1 MMGPHVELEKVSKFY
16 EAQEKLHALHEV
28 SFGIDHG
35 EFVSIVGPSGCG
47 KSTLLKLIAGLDLPS
62 SGEVRIQGGPVK
74 GPHDKISMV
83 FQAFGLFPWRTVLEN
98 VGYGLEMRKTPNAER
113 RSLSREYLE
122 MVGLGGYEHMY
133 PKQLSGGMK
142 QRVGIARAL
151 AVEPEVVL
159 MDEAF
164 SAIDEV
170 TADVLREEVAEIHK
184 KTGKTFVL
192 VTHNLSEAIELADK
206 VVVLSSRP
214 AKVKK
219 IFPVSLERPRDRT
232 HSLFVH
238 MHRDI
243 LHLLKEELENTLI
256 RHKIREI
263 KEVQQLHDMEATGK
277 EVLGTKPKS
286 AVPTSS
292 PVLGGCRGKKHVRLN
307 LFRHRGAAYT

>member
-1 MMGPHVELEKVSKFY
+1 MEPHVELENVSKFY
-16 EAQEKLHALHEV
+16 QAEERLHALHEV
-28 SFGIDHG
+28 SFGIDRG

-47 KSTLLKLIAGLDLPS
+47 KSTLLKIMAGLDAPS
-62 SGEVRIQGGPVK
+62 SGEVRFQGGPVRS
-74 GPHDKISMV
+74 PHDKISMV
-83 FQAFGLFPWRTVLEN
+83 FQAFGLFPWRTALEN
-98 VGYGLEMRKTPNAER
+98 VEYGLEMRKTPKPER
-113 RSLSREYLE
+113 RALSREYLE

-170 TADVLREEVAEIHK
+170 TSEVLREEVGDLHK
-184 KTGKTFVL
+184 QTGKTFVL

-256 RHKIREI
+256 RHKLKGIRELSS
-263 KEVQQLHDMEATGK
+263 LHDIEAPGK
-277 EVLGTKPKS
+277 ETS
-286 AVPTSS
+286 AKQSETTNAVS
-292 PVLGGCRGKKHVRLN
+292 PPRSRQKL
-307 LFRHRGAAYT
+307 A

>member
-1 MMGPHVELEKVSKFY
+1 MMEPHVELDNVTKFY
-16 EAQEKLHALHEV
+16 DAQERLHALHEV
-28 SFGIDHG
+28 SFGIEHG

-47 KSTLLKLIAGLDLPS
+47 KSTLLKIIAGLDTPS
-62 SGEVRIQGGPVK
+62 SGEVRLQGGPVR
-74 GPHDKISMV
+74 GPHAKISMV

-98 VGYGLEMRKTPNAER
+98 VEYGLEMGKVPKQER
-113 RSLSREYLE
+113 RRVATDYLG
-122 MVGLGGYEHMY
+122 MVGLAGYEHMY
-133 PKQLSGGMK
+133 PKQLSGGMR

-170 TADVLREEVAEIHK
+170 TAEVLREEVAEIHRQ
-184 KTGKTFVL
+184 TGKTFLL

-219 IFPVSLERPRDRT
+219 IMHISLTRPRDRT

-243 LHLLKEELENTLI
+243 LHLLKEELENTFT
-256 RHKIREI
+256 RHKLRGVE
-263 KEVQQLHDMEATGK
+263 EFHSLHDLEAEGNK
-277 EVLGTKPKS
+277 HPVKNP
-286 AVPTSS
+286 VITS
-292 PVLGGCRGKKHVRLN
+292 
-307 LFRHRGAAYT
+307 

>member
-1 MMGPHVELEKVSKFY
+1 LVEEVDLMENHLELDNVSKFY
-16 EAQEKLHALHEV
+16 GAERKLHALHEV
-28 SFGIDHG
+28 SFGIGIG

-47 KSTLLKLIAGLDLPS
+47 KSTLLKIIAGLDRPS
-62 SGEVRIQGGPVK
+62 SEEVRFKGGAVC
-74 GPHDKISMV
+74 GPHGRISMV

-98 VGYGLEMRKTPNAER
+98 VEYGLEMQRVPKDER
-113 RSLSREYLE
+113 RSLSEEYLE
-122 MVGLGGYEHMY
+122 MVGLTGYEHMY
-133 PKQLSGGMK
+133 PKQLSGGMR

-170 TADVLREEVAEIHK
+170 TAEVLREEVADIHK
-184 KTGKTFVL
+184 QTGKTFVL

-219 IFPVSLERPRDRT
+219 IMPISLERPRDRT

-238 MHRDI
+238 MHKDI

-256 RHKIREI
+256 RHKLKGI
-263 KEVQQLHDMEATGK
+263 KELQLITDIESH
-277 EVLGTKPKS
+277 
-286 AVPTSS
+286 SS
-292 PVLGGCRGKKHVRLN
+292 PPQPKQTLV
-307 LFRHRGAAYT
+307 TT

>member
-1 MMGPHVELEKVSKFY
+1 MENHVELENVSKFY
-16 EAQEKLHALHEV
+16 DAGKKLHALHEV
-28 SFGIDHG
+28 SFDVGHG

-47 KSTLLKLIAGLDLPS
+47 KSTLLKIIAGLDSPS
-62 SGEVRIQGGPVK
+62 SGQVRFRGGPIR
-74 GPHDKISMV
+74 GPHEKISMV
-83 FQAFGLFPWRTVLEN
+83 FQGFGLFPWRTVLEN
-98 VGYGLEMRKTPNAER
+98 VEYGLEMGKVPKQER
-113 RSLSREYLE
+113 RKLASEYLG

-133 PKQLSGGMK
+133 PKQLSGGMR

-170 TADVLREEVAEIHK
+170 TAEVLREEVAEIHK
-184 KTGKTFVL
+184 QTGKTFLL

-219 IFPVSLERPRDRT
+219 ILPISLTRPRDRT

-243 LHLLKEELENTLI
+243 LHLLKEELENTFI
-256 RHKIREI
+256 RHKLKGIEALHSLPDLEAGADQKPRPNEQLIR
-263 KEVQQLHDMEATGK
+263 T
-277 EVLGTKPKS
+277 
-286 AVPTSS
+286 
-292 PVLGGCRGKKHVRLN
+292 
-307 LFRHRGAAYT
+307 

>member
-1 MMGPHVELEKVSKFY
+1 MGEEMGLMENHVELDNVSKFY
-16 EAQEKLHALHEV
+16 DAERKLHALHEV
-28 SFGIDHG
+28 SFGIGLG

-47 KSTLLKLIAGLDLPS
+47 KSTLLKIIAGLDRPT
-62 SGEVRIQGGPVK
+62 SGEVRFNGGTVQGPQGQ
-74 GPHDKISMV
+74 ISMV
-83 FQAFGLFPWRTVLEN
+83 FQAFGLFPWRNVLEN
-98 VGYGLEMRKTPNAER
+98 VEYGLEMRKVPKKER
-113 RSLSREYLE
+113 RNVSEQYLE
-122 MVGLGGYEHMY
+122 MVGLAGYEHMY
-133 PKQLSGGMK
+133 PKQLSGGMR

-170 TADVLREEVAEIHK
+170 TAEVLREEVADIHK
-184 KTGKTFVL
+184 QTGKTFVL

-219 IFPVSLERPRDRT
+219 VLPISLERPRDRT

-238 MHRDI
+238 MHKDI

-256 RHKIREI
+256 RHKLQGI
-263 KEVQQLHDMEATGK
+263 KELQSIHDIEVQGST
-277 EVLGTKPKS
+277 VKPKQPLT
-286 AVPTSS
+286 AT
-292 PVLGGCRGKKHVRLN
+292 
-307 LFRHRGAAYT
+307 